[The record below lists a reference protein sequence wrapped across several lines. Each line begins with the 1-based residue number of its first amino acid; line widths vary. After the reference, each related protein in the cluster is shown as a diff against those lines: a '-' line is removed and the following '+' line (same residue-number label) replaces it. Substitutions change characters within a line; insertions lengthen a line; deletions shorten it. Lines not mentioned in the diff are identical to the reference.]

1 MNGFIQNAACISPF
15 NTFEEKI
22 SFTYEPKLSV
32 DVLKCEDPDL
42 KAYVNPKLSRR
53 MSPIIKRSVACAK
66 KLHLDFEEKPFDAI
80 IVGTGLGCLK
90 DTIHF
95 IDDVTKENEQLVS
108 PTAFIQSTHNTV
120 GGQIAL
126 SLEQTSYNM
135 TYSQRGASFSN
146 ALMDA
151 LLLLKENKNNVLIG
165 AADEFTETSQL
176 LLERLGLYKKGF
188 QNNESIYTVE
198 NELPFSGEGIAY
210 FHLSNTK
217 SAVEIIDTK
226 FSSEISDVKESVDSF
241 LSKNGITTADLQ
253 FILTGKTAD
262 SKGGLYFDQLSKENT
277 VLLSYKHL
285 TGEFHTADALG
296 LWYLYEMMKQ
306 NSVPSFLN
314 LKSEKI
320 DSSKKYALLYNNF
333 FGKDH
338 SFVLVKKHD

>member
-15 NTFEEKI
+15 KTFESNI
-22 SFTYEPKLSV
+22 QLAYEQKQQI
-32 DVLKCEDPDL
+32 DVLKCDDPDVKEL
-42 KAYVNPKLSRR
+42 INPKLSRR

-66 KLHLDFEEKPFDAI
+66 KLHLDFQENAFDAI

-95 IDDVTKENEQLVS
+95 IHDVTKENEQLVS

-126 SLEQTSYNM
+126 SLGQTSYNM

-146 ALMDA
+146 ALLDA
-151 LLLLKENKNNVLIG
+151 LLLLKENKNNVIVG
-165 AADEFTETSQL
+165 AADELTETSQT

-188 QNNESIYTVE
+188 ENNEAIYASE
-198 NELPFSGEGIAY
+198 NTLSLAGEGLAY

-217 SAVEIIDTK
+217 SEVEIVDTK
-226 FSSEISDVKESVDSF
+226 FISNIQNIQESLVSF
-241 LSKNGITTADLQ
+241 LSKNGLTISDLQ
-253 FILTGKTAD
+253 FVLSGKTAEPRGNVYYE
-262 SKGGLYFDQLSKENT
+262 KLNLEYTAHLTF
-277 VLLSYKHL
+277 KHL
-285 TGEFHTADALG
+285 TGEFHTADSLG
-296 LWYLYEMMKQ
+296 LWYMYEMMKQ
-306 NSVPSFLN
+306 NNVPAFVN
-314 LKSEKI
+314 IKQEAI